1 MHHRVMHAY
10 SVFISSFLL
19 SLALTFVSRLAN
31 SDTMAAMGSGS
42 ASNAAPAVNIL
53 DLLAAQDNENARTEL
68 VRKHD
73 TLKVKMDVL
82 KQERQEQAK
91 KKKAL
96 TKALKAANRA
106 KARIVAKATTLS
118 KEDLVAILCHKNVQE
133 ARKFKRL
140 NAKSRT
146 APATNVEDD
155 APAAEESEEPEA

>member
-91 KKKAL
+91 KK
-96 TKALKAANRA
+96 NG
-106 KARIVAKATTLS
+106 V
-118 KEDLVAILCHKNVQE
+118 D
-133 ARKFKRL
+133 
-140 NAKSRT
+140 KST
-146 APATNVEDD
+146 
-155 APAAEESEEPEA
+155 

>member
-1 MHHRVMHAY
+1 MHHVLMYAY
-10 SVFISSFLL
+10 SVFIISFLL
-19 SLALTFVSRLAN
+19 FLALTLVSRLAN

-42 ASNAAPAVNIL
+42 ASSAPAVNVL